1 MAQPSRTSTNGVLAD
16 SARPTAFRSQRACS
30 CSALDSRELRARFVA
45 ASRSQINSKSALPH
59 GRQTMYTRPMILPL
73 DSTGRIYV
81 LEDEKGQV
89 VGTGSREVCETL
101 LYLMGAG
108 LAPVTDQAQNLTRS
122 NVRAAIT
129 I

>member
-1 MAQPSRTSTNGVLAD
+1 
-16 SARPTAFRSQRACS
+16 
-30 CSALDSRELRARFVA
+30 
-45 ASRSQINSKSALPH
+45 
-59 GRQTMYTRPMILPL
+59 MYTRPMILPL
-73 DSTGRIYV
+73 ESTGRIYV

-101 LYLMGAG
+101 MYIIGAG
-108 LAPVTDQAQNLTRS
+108 LAPATDQTQTIARP

>member
-1 MAQPSRTSTNGVLAD
+1 
-16 SARPTAFRSQRACS
+16 
-30 CSALDSRELRARFVA
+30 
-45 ASRSQINSKSALPH
+45 
-59 GRQTMYTRPMILPL
+59 MYTRPMILPL

-101 LYLMGAG
+101 LYIIGAG
-108 LAPVTDQAQNLTRS
+108 LAPATDPGQSKART

>member
-1 MAQPSRTSTNGVLAD
+1 
-16 SARPTAFRSQRACS
+16 
-30 CSALDSRELRARFVA
+30 
-45 ASRSQINSKSALPH
+45 
-59 GRQTMYTRPMILPL
+59 MYSSPIILPL

-81 LEDEKGQV
+81 LEDEQGHV

-101 LYLMGAG
+101 MYMMRAG
-108 LAPVTDQAQNLTRS
+108 LSPASENAQVNTRS

>member
-1 MAQPSRTSTNGVLAD
+1 
-16 SARPTAFRSQRACS
+16 
-30 CSALDSRELRARFVA
+30 
-45 ASRSQINSKSALPH
+45 
-59 GRQTMYTRPMILPL
+59 MYTRPMILPL

-101 LYLMGAG
+101 LYIIGAG
-108 LAPVTDQAQNLTRS
+108 FTPPADQSQSKVRN

>member
-1 MAQPSRTSTNGVLAD
+1 
-16 SARPTAFRSQRACS
+16 
-30 CSALDSRELRARFVA
+30 
-45 ASRSQINSKSALPH
+45 
-59 GRQTMYTRPMILPL
+59 MYTRPMILPL

-101 LYLMGAG
+101 MHMISANV
-108 LAPVTDQAQNLTRS
+108 APAKEQTQTKAHT

>member
-1 MAQPSRTSTNGVLAD
+1 
-16 SARPTAFRSQRACS
+16 
-30 CSALDSRELRARFVA
+30 
-45 ASRSQINSKSALPH
+45 
-59 GRQTMYTRPMILPL
+59 MYTRPMILPL

-89 VGTGSREVCETL
+89 VGTGSREVCEA
-101 LYLMGAG
+101 LMYIIDANTVP
-108 LAPVTDQAQNLTRS
+108 AKEQNPITART

>member
-1 MAQPSRTSTNGVLAD
+1 
-16 SARPTAFRSQRACS
+16 
-30 CSALDSRELRARFVA
+30 
-45 ASRSQINSKSALPH
+45 
-59 GRQTMYTRPMILPL
+59 MYTRPMILPL

-101 LYLMGAG
+101 MYIIG
-108 LAPVTDQAQNLTRS
+108 T
-122 NVRAAIT
+122 NVSPASEQPPAAARTNVHSAIT

>member
-1 MAQPSRTSTNGVLAD
+1 
-16 SARPTAFRSQRACS
+16 
-30 CSALDSRELRARFVA
+30 
-45 ASRSQINSKSALPH
+45 
-59 GRQTMYTRPMILPL
+59 MYTRPMILPL

-101 LYLMGAG
+101 MYIMCAG
-108 LAPVTDQAQNLTRS
+108 LAPATEQKPTKARANIH
-122 NVRAAIT
+122 AAIT

>member
-1 MAQPSRTSTNGVLAD
+1 
-16 SARPTAFRSQRACS
+16 
-30 CSALDSRELRARFVA
+30 
-45 ASRSQINSKSALPH
+45 
-59 GRQTMYTRPMILPL
+59 MILPL
-73 DSTGRIYV
+73 ESTGRIYV

-101 LYLMGAG
+101 MYIIGAG
-108 LAPVTDQAQNLTRS
+108 LSPVMDQPPLNART

>member
-1 MAQPSRTSTNGVLAD
+1 
-16 SARPTAFRSQRACS
+16 
-30 CSALDSRELRARFVA
+30 
-45 ASRSQINSKSALPH
+45 
-59 GRQTMYTRPMILPL
+59 MYTRPMILPL

-81 LEDEKGQV
+81 LEDEKGQI

-101 LYLMGAG
+101 MYIIGAG
-108 LAPVTDQAQNLTRS
+108 VSPASEQNQPRTGA

>member
-1 MAQPSRTSTNGVLAD
+1 
-16 SARPTAFRSQRACS
+16 
-30 CSALDSRELRARFVA
+30 
-45 ASRSQINSKSALPH
+45 
-59 GRQTMYTRPMILPL
+59 MYTRPMILPL

-101 LYLMGAG
+101 MYIIGAG
-108 LAPVTDQAQNLTRS
+108 LSPAKTRVKPS
-122 NVRAAIT
+122 ARTNVRAAIT

>member
-1 MAQPSRTSTNGVLAD
+1 
-16 SARPTAFRSQRACS
+16 
-30 CSALDSRELRARFVA
+30 
-45 ASRSQINSKSALPH
+45 
-59 GRQTMYTRPMILPL
+59 MYTRPMILPL
-73 DSTGRIYV
+73 ESTGRIYV

-101 LYLMGAG
+101 MYIISAG
-108 LAPVTDQAQNLTRS
+108 LSPARDNAQSMTRS

>member
-1 MAQPSRTSTNGVLAD
+1 
-16 SARPTAFRSQRACS
+16 
-30 CSALDSRELRARFVA
+30 
-45 ASRSQINSKSALPH
+45 
-59 GRQTMYTRPMILPL
+59 MILPFEA
-73 DSTGRIYV
+73 TGRIYV

-101 LYLMGAG
+101 LYLIGAD
-108 LAPVTDQAQNLTRS
+108 LAPVSDQSQNISRG

>member
-1 MAQPSRTSTNGVLAD
+1 
-16 SARPTAFRSQRACS
+16 
-30 CSALDSRELRARFVA
+30 
-45 ASRSQINSKSALPH
+45 
-59 GRQTMYTRPMILPL
+59 MYTGPMILPL

-81 LEDEKGQV
+81 LQDEKGQV

-101 LYLMGAG
+101 LYLIGAG
-108 LAPVTDQAQNLTRS
+108 LAPVSDPSQNIARS

>member
-1 MAQPSRTSTNGVLAD
+1 
-16 SARPTAFRSQRACS
+16 
-30 CSALDSRELRARFVA
+30 
-45 ASRSQINSKSALPH
+45 
-59 GRQTMYTRPMILPL
+59 MYTRPMILPL

-101 LYLMGAG
+101 MYIINAG
-108 LAPVTDQAQNLTRS
+108 LSPATEQGQTKIRS
-122 NVRAAIT
+122 NIRAAIT

>member
-1 MAQPSRTSTNGVLAD
+1 
-16 SARPTAFRSQRACS
+16 
-30 CSALDSRELRARFVA
+30 
-45 ASRSQINSKSALPH
+45 
-59 GRQTMYTRPMILPL
+59 MILPL

-101 LYLMGAG
+101 MYIIGSNSSPATEQ
-108 LAPVTDQAQNLTRS
+108 PQTKVRN

>member
-1 MAQPSRTSTNGVLAD
+1 
-16 SARPTAFRSQRACS
+16 
-30 CSALDSRELRARFVA
+30 
-45 ASRSQINSKSALPH
+45 
-59 GRQTMYTRPMILPL
+59 MYSSPIILPL
-73 DSTGRIYV
+73 DWTGRIYV

-101 LYLMGAG
+101 MYMMSAG
-108 LAPVTDQAQNLTRS
+108 LSPAVENAPANTRS

>member
-1 MAQPSRTSTNGVLAD
+1 
-16 SARPTAFRSQRACS
+16 
-30 CSALDSRELRARFVA
+30 
-45 ASRSQINSKSALPH
+45 
-59 GRQTMYTRPMILPL
+59 MYSSPIILPL
-73 DSTGRIYV
+73 DWTGEIYV

-101 LYLMGAG
+101 MCMMRAG
-108 LAPVTDQAQNLTRS
+108 LSPAIENTSPTRS

>member
-1 MAQPSRTSTNGVLAD
+1 
-16 SARPTAFRSQRACS
+16 
-30 CSALDSRELRARFVA
+30 
-45 ASRSQINSKSALPH
+45 
-59 GRQTMYTRPMILPL
+59 MYTRPMILPL

-101 LYLMGAG
+101 MYIIGANV
-108 LAPVTDQAQNLTRS
+108 LPASDQAPLSART
-122 NVRAAIT
+122 NVHSAIT

>member
-1 MAQPSRTSTNGVLAD
+1 MY
-16 SARPTAFRSQRACS
+16 SAP
-30 CSALDSRELRARFVA
+30 
-45 ASRSQINSKSALPH
+45 I
-59 GRQTMYTRPMILPL
+59 ILPL
-73 DSTGRIYV
+73 ESSGRIYV

-101 LYLMGAG
+101 MYMMRAG
-108 LAPVTDQAQNLTRS
+108 LSPASENVPANTRS

>member
-1 MAQPSRTSTNGVLAD
+1 MY
-16 SARPTAFRSQRACS
+16 SAP
-30 CSALDSRELRARFVA
+30 
-45 ASRSQINSKSALPH
+45 I
-59 GRQTMYTRPMILPL
+59 ILPL
-73 DSTGRIYV
+73 DWTGRIYV

-101 LYLMGAG
+101 MYMMRAG
-108 LAPVTDQAQNLTRS
+108 LSTGNENSQVNSRS